1 MSNEIDISIED
12 RPDADET
19 KAYSDFEQKLREKY
33 RITEDE
39 PLTPRLKD
47 LVLRLRELSDD

>member
-1 MSNEIDISIED
+1 MNNEIDISIED

-47 LVLRLRELSDD
+47 LVLRLRELSGD